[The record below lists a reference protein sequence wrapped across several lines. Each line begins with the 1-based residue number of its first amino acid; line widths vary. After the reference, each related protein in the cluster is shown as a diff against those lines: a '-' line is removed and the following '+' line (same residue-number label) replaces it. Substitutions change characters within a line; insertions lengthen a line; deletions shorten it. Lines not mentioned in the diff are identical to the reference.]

1 MLNVNKSHFLIK
13 KIKKDFFIVKKTK
26 NIRIYF
32 CQFVNVVYDITN
44 FVILYTCTI
53 KKFEG
58 VRERNEMFAC
68 FNFCRSMCVCTYIKN
83 IWV

>member
-32 CQFVNVVYDITN
+32 CQFVNVVYDIRT
-44 FVILYTCTI
+44 
-53 KKFEG
+53 
-58 VRERNEMFAC
+58 
-68 FNFCRSMCVCTYIKN
+68 S
-83 IWV
+83 